1 LATHV
6 AEEDLSH
13 DRVEGHD
20 DEVYEHDS
28 EDAPLP
34 ESRRHRYHRRLER
47 LQLEVRTHRREEE
60 TKRRMSKERRGRR
73 GRGGGEIKNE
83 GSGIIH
89 GETGTG
95 IIRLR

>member
-1 LATHV
+1 MATHV

-34 ESRRHRYHRRLER
+34 ESGRHRYHRRLER

-60 TKRRMSKERRGRR
+60 TKRRMSKERRG
-73 GRGGGEIKNE
+73 GREGGERERDKE
-83 GSGIIH
+83 
-89 GETGTG
+89 
-95 IIRLR
+95 